1 MNNNKSTITGKV
13 KRYAKVGSKITS
25 VTARVASRKIVG
37 NNDIN
42 KNADIILNALGGLK
56 GPLMKVAQLL
66 STIPDALPKEYAD
79 KLQTL
84 QAEAPSMGWFFVKR
98 RMTSELGKDWMKKF
112 DSFENNAKNA
122 ASLGQVHKA
131 IVNGNDI
138 ACKLQYPDMI
148 STVDADLKQLKLIF
162 SLYGTWDKTIKTKDI
177 YNELSERLREELDYK
192 REFKN
197 MLLFS
202 EILKDQKHINIP
214 IPIRQLS
221 TSRLLTMSWLKGD
234 SFMNWKNSSSKI
246 KNHLALTLFYA
257 WYIPFYKYGIIHG
270 DPHPGNYQVDDSN
283 INEPKINLL
292 DFGCIRVFPA
302 NFVKGVIDL
311 YIAMRDNNQELAIK
325 AYKSWGFNN
334 LSKDLINVLNIWA
347 LYIYGP
353 LLENKK
359 RQIHDPKAKKN
370 GKEVASN
377 VYKELKKLGGVS
389 PPKEFVLIDR
399 AAVGLG
405 SVFMH
410 LNAKLNWHK
419 IIEELTENFDE
430 KKLYKRQKNILKKFK
445 IDQN

>member
-1 MNNNKSTITGKV
+1 MDKNKSTLTGKV
-13 KRYAKVGSKITS
+13 KRYANV
-25 VTARVASRKIVG
+25 SRKITGATARIAG
-37 NNDIN
+37 NKIIGSNNLD

-66 STIPDALPKEYAD
+66 STIPDALPKEYAE
-79 KLQTL
+79 KLQSL

-98 RMTSELGKDWMKKF
+98 RMSSELGPDWLTKF
-112 DSFENNAKNA
+112 DNFERVAKNA

-131 IVNGNDI
+131 IIKGNDI

-177 YNELSERLREELDYK
+177 YNELSERLKEELNYK
-192 REFKN
+192 RELKN
-197 MLLFS
+197 MLLFN
-202 EILKDQKHINIP
+202 EMLKDEKYINIP
-214 IPIRQLS
+214 KPIEKLS
-221 TSRLLTMSWLKGD
+221 TNRLLTMSWLKGE
-234 SFMNWKNSSSKI
+234 SFMKWKNSSPKT

-257 WYIPFYKYGIIHG
+257 WYIPFYKFGIIHG
-270 DPHPGNYQVDDSN
+270 DPHPGNYQVDNSN
-283 INEPKINLL
+283 ENKPNINLL

-302 NFVKGVIDL
+302 KFVKGVIDL
-311 YIAMRDNNQELAIK
+311 YIAMRDDNQKLAIN

-334 LSKDLINVLNIWA
+334 LSKDLIKVLNIWA

-359 RQIHDPKAKKN
+359 RQIQDPNAEKN

-410 LNAKLNWHK
+410 LNAELNWHK
-419 IIEELTENFDE
+419 IIEELISNFDE
-430 KKLYKRQKNILKKFK
+430 KELHKRQKDIIKKFK
-445 IDQN
+445 IK

>member
-1 MNNNKSTITGKV
+1 MNDNKATISGKV

-37 NNDIN
+37 KNDIN

-66 STIPDALPKEYAD
+66 STIPDAMPKEYAE

-84 QAEAPSMGWFFVKR
+84 QSEAPSMGWFFVKR
-98 RMTSELGKDWMKKF
+98 RMAGELGHEWLKKF
-112 DSFENNAKNA
+112 EIFEKTAVNA

-131 IVNGNDI
+131 KANNLDL

-162 SLYGTWDKTIKTKDI
+162 SLYGTWDKTIKTQDI
-177 YNELSERLREELDYK
+177 YTELADRLKEELDYK
-192 REFKN
+192 REKKN

-202 EILKDQKHINIP
+202 KMLEKEKYIHIPKP
-214 IPIRQLS
+214 IDNLS
-221 TSRLLTMSWLKGD
+221 TDKLLTMTWLEGNSLMK
-234 SFMNWKNSSSKI
+234 WKNSKPEI
-246 KNHLALTLFYA
+246 KNHIALTLFHA

-270 DPHPGNYQVDDSN
+270 DPHPGNYQVNSN
-283 INEPKINLL
+283 NNNKMPDINLL
-292 DFGCIRVFPA
+292 DFGCIRIFPPK
-302 NFVKGVIDL
+302 FVKGVIDL
-311 YIAMRDNNQELAIK
+311 YKAMRDNNQNLAIK

-334 LSKDLINVLNIWA
+334 LTKELILVLNIWA
-347 LYIYGP
+347 TYIYGP

-359 RQIHDPKAKKN
+359 RYIQDPKANKN
-370 GKEVASN
+370 GKEIASN
-377 VYKELKKLGGVS
+377 VYKELKKLGGVT

-410 LNAKLNWHK
+410 LNAELNWHQ
-419 IIEELTENFDE
+419 IIEKLIKNFDE
-430 KKLYKRQKNILKKFK
+430 KKLESKQKEILEY
-445 IDQN
+445 INT

>member
-1 MNNNKSTITGKV
+1 MNDNKSTISGKV
-13 KRYAKVGSKITS
+13 KRYAKVGSTITS

-66 STIPDALPKEYAD
+66 STIPDAMPKEYAE

-84 QAEAPSMGWFFVKR
+84 QSEAPSMGWFFVKR
-98 RMTSELGKDWMKKF
+98 RMAGELGHEWLKKF
-112 DSFENNAKNA
+112 EIFEKTAVKA

-131 IVNGNDI
+131 KANNLDL

-162 SLYGTWDKTIKTKDI
+162 SLYGTWDKTIKTQDI
-177 YNELSERLREELDYK
+177 YTELSDRLKEELDYK
-192 REFKN
+192 REKKN

-202 EILKDQKHINIP
+202 KILEKEKYINIP
-214 IPIRQLS
+214 KPIDNLS
-221 TSRLLTMSWLKGD
+221 TDKLLTMTWLEGNSLMK
-234 SFMNWKNSSSKI
+234 WKNSKPEI
-246 KNHLALTLFYA
+246 KNHIALTLFHA

-270 DPHPGNYQVDDSN
+270 DPHPGNYQVNSN
-283 INEPKINLL
+283 NNKMPNINLL
-292 DFGCIRVFPA
+292 DFGCIRVFPPK
-302 NFVKGVIDL
+302 FVTGVIDL
-311 YIAMRDNNQELAIK
+311 YKAMRDNNQELAIK

-334 LSKDLINVLNIWA
+334 LTTELISVLNIWA
-347 LYIYGP
+347 GYIYGP
-353 LLENKK
+353 LLENK
-359 RQIHDPKAKKN
+359 RRHIQDPKANKN
-370 GKEVASN
+370 GKAIASN
-377 VYKELKKLGGVS
+377 VYKELKKLGGVT

-410 LNAKLNWHK
+410 LNAELNWHQ
-419 IIEELTENFDE
+419 IIEKLIKDFDE
-430 KKLYKRQKNILKKFK
+430 KKLESKQKKILKY
-445 IDQN
+445 INI

>member
-334 LSKDLINVLNIWA
+334 L
-347 LYIYGP
+347 
-353 LLENKK
+353 
-359 RQIHDPKAKKN
+359 
-370 GKEVASN
+370 
-377 VYKELKKLGGVS
+377 
-389 PPKEFVLIDR
+389 
-399 AAVGLG
+399 
-405 SVFMH
+405 
-410 LNAKLNWHK
+410 
-419 IIEELTENFDE
+419 
-430 KKLYKRQKNILKKFK
+430 
-445 IDQN
+445 

>member
-1 MNNNKSTITGKV
+1 MDKNKSTLTGKV
-13 KRYAKVGSKITS
+13 KRYAKVSSKITGA
-25 VTARVASRKIVG
+25 TARLAG
-37 NNDIN
+37 NKLIGKNDLN

-56 GPLMKVAQLL
+56 GPLMKAAQLL
-66 STIPDALPKEYAD
+66 STIPDALPKEYAE

-84 QAEAPSMGWFFVKR
+84 QAEAPPMGWFFVKR
-98 RMTSELGKDWMKKF
+98 RMASELGRNWLQNF

-131 IVNGNDI
+131 CIKGDNI
-138 ACKLQYPDMI
+138 ACKLQYPDMA

-177 YNELSERLREELDYK
+177 YDELSDRLKEELDYK
-192 REFKN
+192 RELKN
-197 MLLFS
+197 MLLFY
-202 EILKDQKHINIP
+202 EILKNQKYINIP
-214 IPIRQLS
+214 KPIINLS
-221 TSRLLTMSWLKGD
+221 TERLLSMTWLNGE
-234 SFMNWKNSSSKI
+234 SFMKWKNSSPKI
-246 KNHLALTLFYA
+246 KNHLALTLFHA
-257 WYIPFYKYGIIHG
+257 WYIPFYRYGIIHG
-270 DPHPGNYQVDDSN
+270 DPHPGNYQVDNSN
-283 INEPKINLL
+283 KNMPKINLL

-302 NFVKGVIDL
+302 KFVKGVIDL
-311 YIAMRDNNQELAIK
+311 YIAMRDNNQKLAIK

-334 LSKDLINVLNIWA
+334 LSKDLIEVLNVWA

-359 RQIHDPKAKKN
+359 RKIQDPKALKN

-377 VYKELKKLGGVS
+377 VYSELKKLGGVS

-410 LNAKLNWHK
+410 LNAELNWHE
-419 IIEELTENFDE
+419 IIEDLIENFDE
-430 KKLYKRQKNILKKFK
+430 KKLHIRQKSILKKF
-445 IDQN
+445 NL

>member
-1 MNNNKSTITGKV
+1 MDKNKPTLTGKV
-13 KRYAKVGSKITS
+13 KRYANV
-25 VTARVASRKIVG
+25 SRKITGATARIAG
-37 NNDIN
+37 NKIIGSNNLD

-66 STIPDALPKEYAD
+66 STIPDALPKEYAE
-79 KLQTL
+79 KLQSL

-98 RMTSELGKDWMKKF
+98 RMSSELGSDWLSKF
-112 DSFENNAKNA
+112 DSFERVAKNP
-122 ASLGQVHKA
+122 ASLGQDHKA
-131 IVNGNDI
+131 KINANEI

-177 YNELSERLREELDYK
+177 YNELSERLKEELNYK
-192 REFKN
+192 RELKN
-197 MLLFS
+197 MLLFN
-202 EILKDQKHINIP
+202 EMLKDEKYINIP
-214 IPIRQLS
+214 KPIDKLS
-221 TSRLLTMSWLKGD
+221 TNRLLTMSWLNGE
-234 SFMNWKNSSSKI
+234 SFMKWKNSSPNI

-257 WYIPFYKYGIIHG
+257 WYIPFYKFGIIHG
-270 DPHPGNYQVDDSN
+270 DPHPGNYQVDNSN
-283 INEPKINLL
+283 ADKPKINLL

-302 NFVKGVIDL
+302 KFVRGVIDL
-311 YIAMRDNNQELAIK
+311 YIAMRDNNQKLAIN

-334 LSKDLINVLNIWA
+334 LSKDLIKVLNIWA

-359 RQIHDPKAKKN
+359 RQIQDPNADQN

-410 LNAKLNWHK
+410 LNAELNWHK
-419 IIEELTENFDE
+419 IIEELISNFDE
-430 KKLYKRQKNILKKFK
+430 KELHNRQKDIIKKFK
-445 IDQN
+445 IK

>member
-1 MNNNKSTITGKV
+1 MDKNKSTLTGKV
-13 KRYAKVGSKITS
+13 KRYANV
-25 VTARVASRKIVG
+25 SRKITGATARIAG
-37 NNDIN
+37 NKIIGSNNLD

-66 STIPDALPKEYAD
+66 STIPDALPKEYAE
-79 KLQTL
+79 KLQSL

-98 RMTSELGKDWMKKF
+98 RMSSELGPDWLTKF
-112 DSFENNAKNA
+112 DIFERVAKNA

-131 IVNGNDI
+131 IIKGNDI

-177 YNELSERLREELDYK
+177 YNELSERLKEELNYK
-192 REFKN
+192 RELKN
-197 MLLFS
+197 MLLFN
-202 EILKDQKHINIP
+202 EMLKDEKYINIP
-214 IPIRQLS
+214 KPIEELS
-221 TSRLLTMSWLKGD
+221 TNRLLTMTWLKGE
-234 SFMNWKNSSSKI
+234 SFMKWKNSNPKI

-257 WYIPFYKYGIIHG
+257 WYIPFYKFGIIHG
-270 DPHPGNYQVDDSN
+270 DPHPGNYQVDNSN
-283 INEPKINLL
+283 ENKPNINLL

-302 NFVKGVIDL
+302 KFVKGVIDL
-311 YIAMRDNNQELAIK
+311 YIAMRDDNQKLAIN

-334 LSKDLINVLNIWA
+334 LSKDLIKVLNIWA

-359 RQIHDPKAKKN
+359 RQIQDPNAEKN

-410 LNAKLNWHK
+410 LNAELNWHK
-419 IIEELTENFDE
+419 IIEELISNFDE
-430 KKLYKRQKNILKKFK
+430 KELHNRQKDIIKKFK
-445 IDQN
+445 IK

>member
-1 MNNNKSTITGKV
+1 MDKNKSTLTGKV
-13 KRYAKVGSKITS
+13 KRYANV
-25 VTARVASRKIVG
+25 SRKITGATARIAG
-37 NNDIN
+37 NKIIGSNNLD

-66 STIPDALPKEYAD
+66 STIPDALPKEYAE
-79 KLQTL
+79 KLQSL

-98 RMTSELGKDWMKKF
+98 RMSSELGPDWLTKF
-112 DSFENNAKNA
+112 DTFERVAKNA

-131 IVNGNDI
+131 IIKGNDI

-177 YNELSERLREELDYK
+177 YNELSERLKEELNYK
-192 REFKN
+192 RELKN
-197 MLLFS
+197 MLLFN
-202 EILKDQKHINIP
+202 EMLKDEKYINIP
-214 IPIRQLS
+214 KPIEELS
-221 TSRLLTMSWLKGD
+221 TNRLLTMTWLKGE
-234 SFMNWKNSSSKI
+234 SFMKWKNSSQKI

-257 WYIPFYKYGIIHG
+257 WYIPFYKFGIIHG
-270 DPHPGNYQVDDSN
+270 DPHPGNYQVDNSN
-283 INEPKINLL
+283 ENKPNINLL

-302 NFVKGVIDL
+302 KFVKGVIDL
-311 YIAMRDNNQELAIK
+311 YIAMRDNNQKLAIN
-325 AYKSWGFNN
+325 AYKSWGFSN
-334 LSKDLINVLNIWA
+334 LSKDLIKVLNIWA

-359 RQIHDPKAKKN
+359 RQIQDPNAEKN

-410 LNAKLNWHK
+410 LNAELNWHK
-419 IIEELTENFDE
+419 IIEELISNFDE
-430 KKLYKRQKNILKKFK
+430 KELHNRQKDIIKKFK
-445 IDQN
+445 IK

>member
-1 MNNNKSTITGKV
+1 MDKNKPTLTGKV
-13 KRYAKVGSKITS
+13 KRYANV
-25 VTARVASRKIVG
+25 SRKITGATARIAG
-37 NNDIN
+37 NKIIGSNNLD

-79 KLQTL
+79 KLQSL

-98 RMTSELGKDWMKKF
+98 RMSSELGSDWLSKF
-112 DSFENNAKNA
+112 DSFERVAKNA

-131 IVNGNDI
+131 KINGNEI

-177 YNELSERLREELDYK
+177 YNELSERLKEELNYK
-192 REFKN
+192 RELKN
-197 MLLFS
+197 MMLFN
-202 EILKDQKHINIP
+202 EMLKDEKYINIP
-214 IPIRQLS
+214 KPIDKLS
-221 TSRLLTMSWLKGD
+221 TNRLLTMSWLNGE
-234 SFMNWKNSSSKI
+234 SFMNWKNSSPKI

-257 WYIPFYKYGIIHG
+257 WYIPFYKFGIIHG
-270 DPHPGNYQVDDSN
+270 DPHPGNYQVDNSN
-283 INEPKINLL
+283 DDKPKINLL

-302 NFVKGVIDL
+302 KFVKGVIDL
-311 YIAMRDNNQELAIK
+311 YIAMRDNNQKLAIN

-334 LSKDLINVLNIWA
+334 LSKDLIKVLNIWA

-359 RQIHDPKAKKN
+359 RQIQDPNADQN

-410 LNAKLNWHK
+410 LNAELNWHK
-419 IIEELTENFDE
+419 IIEELISNFDE
-430 KKLYKRQKNILKKFK
+430 KELNNRQKDIVKKFK
-445 IDQN
+445 IK

>member
-1 MNNNKSTITGKV
+1 MNDNKSTISGKV
-13 KRYAKVGSKITS
+13 KRYAKVGSTITS

-66 STIPDALPKEYAD
+66 STIPDAMPKEYAE

-84 QAEAPSMGWFFVKR
+84 QSEAPSMGWFFVKR
-98 RMTSELGKDWMKKF
+98 RMAGELGHEWLKKF
-112 DSFENNAKNA
+112 EIFEKTAVKA

-131 IVNGNDI
+131 KANNLDL

-162 SLYGTWDKTIKTKDI
+162 SLYGTWDKTIKTQDI
-177 YNELSERLREELDYK
+177 YTELSDRLKEELDYK
-192 REFKN
+192 REKKN

-202 EILKDQKHINIP
+202 KILEKEKYINIP
-214 IPIRQLS
+214 KPIDNLS
-221 TSRLLTMSWLKGD
+221 TDKLLTMTWLEGNSLMK
-234 SFMNWKNSSSKI
+234 WKNSTPKI
-246 KNHLALTLFYA
+246 KNHIALTLFHA

-270 DPHPGNYQVDDSN
+270 DPHPGNYQVNSN
-283 INEPKINLL
+283 NNKMPNINLL
-292 DFGCIRVFPA
+292 DFGCIRVFPPK
-302 NFVKGVIDL
+302 FVTGVIDL
-311 YIAMRDNNQELAIK
+311 YKAMRDNNQELAIK

-334 LSKDLINVLNIWA
+334 LTTELISVLNIWA
-347 LYIYGP
+347 GYIYGP
-353 LLENKK
+353 LLENK
-359 RQIHDPKAKKN
+359 RRHIQDPKANKN
-370 GKEVASN
+370 GKEIASN
-377 VYKELKKLGGVS
+377 VYKELKKLGGVT

-410 LNAKLNWHK
+410 LNAELNWHQ
-419 IIEELTENFDE
+419 IIEKLIKDFDE
-430 KKLYKRQKNILKKFK
+430 KKLESKQKEILKY
-445 IDQN
+445 INT

>member
-1 MNNNKSTITGKV
+1 MDKNKPTLTGKV
-13 KRYAKVGSKITS
+13 KRYANV
-25 VTARVASRKIVG
+25 SRKITGATARIAG
-37 NNDIN
+37 NKIIGSNNLD

-66 STIPDALPKEYAD
+66 STIPDALPKEYAE
-79 KLQTL
+79 KLQSL

-98 RMTSELGKDWMKKF
+98 RMSSELGPDWLTKF
-112 DSFENNAKNA
+112 DNFERVAKNA

-131 IVNGNDI
+131 IIKGNDI

-177 YNELSERLREELDYK
+177 YNELSERLKEELNYK
-192 REFKN
+192 RELKN
-197 MLLFS
+197 MMLFN
-202 EILKDQKHINIP
+202 EMLKDEKYINIP
-214 IPIRQLS
+214 KPIDKLS
-221 TSRLLTMSWLKGD
+221 TNRLLTMSWLNGE
-234 SFMNWKNSSSKI
+234 SFMKWKNSSPNI

-257 WYIPFYKYGIIHG
+257 WYIPFYKFGIIHG
-270 DPHPGNYQVDDSN
+270 DPHPGNYQVDNSN
-283 INEPKINLL
+283 EKKPKINLL
-292 DFGCIRVFPA
+292 DFGCIRIFPA
-302 NFVKGVIDL
+302 KFVKGVIDL
-311 YIAMRDNNQELAIK
+311 YIAMRDNNQKLAIN

-334 LSKDLINVLNIWA
+334 LSKDLIKVLNIWA

-359 RQIHDPKAKKN
+359 RQIQDPNAEKN

-410 LNAKLNWHK
+410 LNAELNWHK
-419 IIEELTENFDE
+419 IIEELISNFDE
-430 KKLYKRQKNILKKFK
+430 KELHNRQKDIIKKFK
-445 IDQN
+445 IK

>member
-98 RMTSELGKDWMKKF
+98 RMANELGKNWLSKF
-112 DSFENNAKNA
+112 DTFENNAKNA

-131 IVNGNDI
+131 SINGTEI

-177 YNELSERLREELDYK
+177 YNELSVRLKEELDYK
-192 REFKN
+192 KELKN
-197 MLLFS
+197 MLLFN
-202 EILKDQKHINIP
+202 EMLKNQKYINIP
-214 IPIRQLS
+214 KPINKLS
-221 TSRLLTMSWLKGD
+221 TDRLLTMSWLNGE
-234 SFMNWKNSSSKI
+234 SFMKWKNSNLKV

-270 DPHPGNYQVDDSN
+270 DPHPGNYQVDNSN
-283 INEPKINLL
+283 MSKPNINLL

-311 YIAMRDNNQELAIK
+311 YIAMRDNNQRLAIN

-334 LSKDLINVLNIWA
+334 LSKDLIKVLNVWA

-359 RQIHDPKAKKN
+359 RQIQDPKAEKN
-370 GKEVASN
+370 GKVIASN

-410 LNAKLNWHK
+410 LKAELNWHK
-419 IIEELTENFDE
+419 IIEELIENFDE
-430 KKLYKRQKNILKKFK
+430 QELHNRQKNILKKFK
-445 IDQN
+445 IE

>member
-1 MNNNKSTITGKV
+1 MDKNKPTLSGKV
-13 KRYAKVGSKITS
+13 KRYANVSSKITS
-25 VTARVASRKIVG
+25 ATARMASNKIIG

-66 STIPDALPKEYAD
+66 STIPDALPKEYAE

-98 RMTSELGKDWMKKF
+98 RMANELGKDWLNKF
-112 DSFENNAKNA
+112 DTFENEAKNA

-131 IVNGNDI
+131 TINGKEL
-138 ACKLQYPDMI
+138 ACKLQYPDMV

-177 YNELSERLREELDYK
+177 YNELSERLKEELDYK

-197 MLLFS
+197 MLLFN
-202 EILKDQKHINIP
+202 EMLNDQKYINIP
-214 IPIRQLS
+214 KPINKLS
-221 TSRLLTMSWLKGD
+221 TDRLLTMSWLNGE
-234 SFMNWKNSSSKI
+234 SFMKWKNSSSEV

-270 DPHPGNYQVDDSN
+270 DPHPGNYQVDNSN
-283 INEPKINLL
+283 KNKPSINLL

-302 NFVKGVIDL
+302 NFVKGVINL
-311 YIAMRDNNQELAIK
+311 YIAMRDNNHDLAIK
-325 AYKSWGFNN
+325 AYKSWGFND
-334 LSKDLINVLNIWA
+334 LSKDLIKVLNVWA

-359 RQIHDPKAKKN
+359 RKIQDPNAKQN

-377 VYKELKKLGGVS
+377 VYKELKKLGGVA

-410 LNAKLNWHK
+410 LNAELNWHK
-419 IIEELTENFDE
+419 IIEELIENFDE
-430 KKLYKRQKNILKKFK
+430 IELDNRQKNIIKKFK
-445 IDQN
+445 I